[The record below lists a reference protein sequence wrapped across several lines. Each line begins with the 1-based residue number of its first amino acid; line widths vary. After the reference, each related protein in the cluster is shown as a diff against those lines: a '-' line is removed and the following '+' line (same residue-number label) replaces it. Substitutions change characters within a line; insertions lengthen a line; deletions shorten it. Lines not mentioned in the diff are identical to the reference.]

1 MTEVEHEHPYY
12 DPSGY
17 DRERSFP
24 SLQAALLG
32 RSVSSVRLEWSDA
45 GYEKGPT
52 RLIFET
58 LTGPVVLLAEG
69 QCCSISWFESI
80 DDPAALLGTIYAIR
94 HLDLPHRDS
103 PDPTNDDGESESRA
117 YYGLKISTEKGS
129 AVIDYRNDSNGY
141 YGGYVIVES
150 AP

>member
-1 MTEVEHEHPYY
+1 MTESEHPYY
-12 DPSGY
+12 DPAGY
-17 DRERSFP
+17 DREKNLPRV
-24 SLQAALLG
+24 QAALLG
-32 RSVSSVRLEWSDA
+32 QTVSSVRLEWDTV

-80 DDPAALLGTIYAIR
+80 DDPAALLGTIHAIH

-103 PDPTNDDGESESRA
+103 PDNEDEASRA